1 MHMDR
6 TILVLVKEVAQLE
19 DDFEVSGTSIDDKY
33 VEFDLNNLDEYAV
46 ESAVQM
52 KEEADDEV
60 EVVAA
65 TIGPERSEETIRM
78 ALAKGADRAVRVWDD
93 ALDGVDVLSTQS
105 KTAILKEVVDQEDP
119 DLIMAGAQA
128 DDDLFGATGV
138 HLAEDIGWEWAAVV
152 IGIDEY
158 REGDSVDLRREL
170 EGGVEEQATVD
181 LPAVLT
187 IQSGINQP
195 RYASLRGIRQA
206 QSKDLDV
213 FSFDDLG
220 IDDSALDSPFELVDM
235 HQPESETDTDYIEGS
250 AEDIASRLFEIA
262 KDKGVVKS

>member
-19 DDFEVSGTSIDDKY
+19 DDFEVSGTSVEDKY
-33 VEFDLNNLDEYAV
+33 VEYDLNNLDEYAV
-46 ESAVQM
+46 EEAVQI

-60 EVVAA
+60 EVVTA
-65 TIGPERSEETIRM
+65 TVGPERSEETIRM

-93 ALDGVDVLSTQS
+93 SIEEAGVLSTQS
-105 KTAILKEVVDQEDP
+105 KSKILEEVVNQEDP
-119 DLIMAGAQA
+119 DVIMAGAQA

-138 HLAEDIGWEWAAVV
+138 YLAEELDWQWAAVV
-152 IGIDEY
+152 IGIDDY
-158 REGDSVDLRREL
+158 RTGDSVDLRREL
-170 EGGVEEQATVD
+170 EGGVEEKTTVD

-213 FSFDDLG
+213 YSLDDLG
-220 IDDSALDSPFELVDM
+220 VDDSALETPYELIDM
-235 HQPESETDTDYIEGS
+235 HQPESETDTSYLDGS
-250 AEDIASRLFEIA
+250 AEDIASRILEIA
-262 KDKGVVKS
+262 QDKGVVQ